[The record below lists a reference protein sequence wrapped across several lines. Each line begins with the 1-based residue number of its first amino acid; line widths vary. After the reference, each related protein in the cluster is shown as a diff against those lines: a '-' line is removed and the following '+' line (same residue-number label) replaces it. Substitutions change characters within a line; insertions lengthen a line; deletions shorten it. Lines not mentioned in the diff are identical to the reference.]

1 MRRHSFFGAAWQIS
15 MFVPGGSLWMTD
27 ISRMLETQWRMSM
40 SRLILSIANVYI
52 LSTVRRSKL
61 VISSFFIHCQDLQ
74 Y

>member
-1 MRRHSFFGAAWQIS
+1 MLYTVFFGAAWQIY
-15 MFVPGGSLWMTD
+15 FRFPGGSLWMTD

-52 LSTVRRSKL
+52 LSRVRVSKL
-61 VISSFFIHCQDLQ
+61 VIFSFFIHCQDLQ